1 MTTISYPSDRTPGP
15 VPVSVDVPDG
25 WLVEPAPDVAFVA
38 ASPEE
43 TDGVHVNAVV
53 AVRRVPAGTTAAELA
68 AALAEDAGD
77 LEGVTVSEVTP
88 VRLGDRDG
96 ALLTVTFSD
105 PAAAEVVASET
116 VRQLQ
121 AVCVVPVAEHV
132 ADAVSV
138 SVTYPGSADAE
149 QVRGYEELVGS
160 LRAG

>member
-1 MTTISYPSDRTPGP
+1 M
-15 VPVSVDVPDG
+15 
-25 WLVEPAPDVAFVA
+25 
-38 ASPEE
+38 
-43 TDGVHVNAVV
+43 V

-88 VRLGDRDG
+88 VRLGDHDG
-96 ALLTVTFSD
+96 ALVTVTFSD
-105 PAAAEVVASET
+105 PAATEVVASET